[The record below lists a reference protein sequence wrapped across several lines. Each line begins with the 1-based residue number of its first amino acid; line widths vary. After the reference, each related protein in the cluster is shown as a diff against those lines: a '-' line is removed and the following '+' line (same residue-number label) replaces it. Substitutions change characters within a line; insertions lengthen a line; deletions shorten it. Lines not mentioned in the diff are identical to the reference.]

1 MEVRRQ
7 KVRVWAAAWLVV
19 LAGTSCTPPVLVTV
33 SGPVKDLGDNG
44 PLAGV
49 EVCWQGQEQC
59 TQTDADGR
67 YSIKD
72 VPENSELMLSL
83 QADAYALGVVPLT
96 VTKGDHEVAPVSLG
110 STLLMELQSGLIGAD
125 SIPGRGQLVF
135 GVSNGIAGDGINVPE
150 ITAALEPPSG
160 DGPFYTTPAG
170 LPNTQLTATSVNG
183 SGVMVNLEPGR
194 YTLNLSGLK
203 RGCTM
208 VLGWGEPQAIEFE
221 VLADRVTYI
230 RIECL

>member
-1 MEVRRQ
+1 M
-7 KVRVWAAAWLVV
+7 RVWAAALLVM
-19 LAGTSCTPPVLVTV
+19 LASTSCTPPALVTV

-49 EVCWQGQEQC
+49 AVCLQGRDQC

-67 YSIKD
+67 YRLED
-72 VPENSELMLSL
+72 VPANSDLVLLL
-83 QADAYALGVVPLT
+83 QADAYAWGLVPLS
-96 VTKGDHEVAPVSLG
+96 VASSDHEVAPVSLG

-170 LPNTQLTATSVNG
+170 LPNAQLRATSVNG

-194 YTLNLSGLK
+194 FTLNLSGLPN
-203 RGCTM
+203 GCTM
-208 VLGWGEPQAIEFE
+208 VLGWGEPQAIEFDIL
-221 VLADRVTYI
+221 VDRVTYI
-230 RIECL
+230 RIECLQ